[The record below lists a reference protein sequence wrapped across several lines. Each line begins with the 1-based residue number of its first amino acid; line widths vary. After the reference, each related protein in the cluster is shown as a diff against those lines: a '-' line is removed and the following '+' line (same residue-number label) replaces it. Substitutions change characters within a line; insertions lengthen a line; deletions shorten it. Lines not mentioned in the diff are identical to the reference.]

1 MVDSEEASVV
11 AGEDFT
17 VVARGEWADPGD
29 TKHSL
34 GLLTRVQCVYTSFYT
49 PSVIKVFSLFTIY
62 GFCKN

>member
-17 VVARGEWADPGD
+17 VVARGGWADPGD

-34 GLLTRVQCVYTSFYT
+34 GYNAYIHHS
-49 PSVIKVFSLFTIY
+49 SVIKVFSMYCYLQFMT
-62 GFCKN
+62 CKN